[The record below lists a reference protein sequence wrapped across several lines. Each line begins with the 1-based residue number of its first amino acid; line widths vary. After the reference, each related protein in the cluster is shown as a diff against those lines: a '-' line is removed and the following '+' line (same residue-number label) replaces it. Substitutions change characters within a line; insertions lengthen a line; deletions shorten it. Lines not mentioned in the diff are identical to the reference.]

1 MGLSGMKLRNLIN
14 TVRQF
19 FCKHNFAEM
28 DTEYNKASKQIG
40 CGNAISY
47 KCSKCGKIVWMRW

>member
-1 MGLSGMKLRNLIN
+1 MFKRVKKLIRW
-14 TVRQF
+14 VRQY
-19 FCKHNFAEM
+19 FCKHNFVEM
-28 DTEYNKASKQIG
+28 DTEYNRASKCIG